1 MTAAITKEQAIAI
14 GGNEWNG
21 TRVYFNSLID
31 LADGVEINF
40 YGTGNVSGASIDG
53 VGISNTKGRAI
64 VSELSYGKVWFDI
77 ETGKLKAKNLSED
90 TAARIFRGIRARLAT

>member
-53 VGISNTKGRAI
+53 VGISNTKGRAL
-64 VSELSYGKVWFDI
+64 VAELSYGKAWLDI

-90 TAARIFRGIRARLAT
+90 TADRIFRGIRARLAA